1 MQFHAK
7 YQDNS
12 WCPNGA
18 RSEKT
23 MLHRVMDTNNKI
35 RKKPVFT
42 GFLRTIYAALC
53 GNIRGF
59 SRFTPL
65 EIELTVTRHVGSNP
79 TFSAKKPQCSLRLQC
94 GFSFLHKLSCYAAHG
109 YMSSI
114 AGRFKKRL
122 TGRSILQSI
131 LFLNAPAQRPA
142 GSCVTLLSCIATFTP
157 QGNNV

>member
-65 EIELTVTRHVGSNP
+65 EIVLSRDRHVGSNP
-79 TFSAKKPQCSLRLQC
+79 TVSASRLNLHTITHQSC
-94 GFSFLHKLSCYAAHG
+94 NWCVFLYLDNVDIPMY
-109 YMSSI
+109 I
-114 AGRFKKRL
+114 KRL
-122 TGRSILQSI
+122 PVAAFFISWVDPHHLRHQTKSRRIFYFSSASFSL
-131 LFLNAPAQRPA
+131 
-142 GSCVTLLSCIATFTP
+142 
-157 QGNNV
+157 